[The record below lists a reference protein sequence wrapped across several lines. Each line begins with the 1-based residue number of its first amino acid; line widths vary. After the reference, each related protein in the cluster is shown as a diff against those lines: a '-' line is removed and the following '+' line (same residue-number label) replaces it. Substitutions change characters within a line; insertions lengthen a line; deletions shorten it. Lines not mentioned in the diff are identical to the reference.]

1 MHYLKPDPIPK
12 WMFSCVGLVYFQS
25 LFGLRLTASGL
36 SYGLGLS
43 GEEKIMETGIL
54 LLKMDI
60 AHFIHTSKPGNFN
73 ILREVIWIIFW
84 HCYLEIE
91 WRWEVVPKKIYGYNI
106 RQMICT
112 GHVLEAPGL
121 YQQILL

>member
-1 MHYLKPDPIPK
+1 
-12 WMFSCVGLVYFQS
+12 MFSCVGLVYFQS

-36 SYGLGLS
+36 SYGLGLN

-73 ILREVIWIIFW
+73 ILREVIWIIF
-84 HCYLEIE
+84 
-91 WRWEVVPKKIYGYNI
+91 
-106 RQMICT
+106 
-112 GHVLEAPGL
+112 
-121 YQQILL
+121 